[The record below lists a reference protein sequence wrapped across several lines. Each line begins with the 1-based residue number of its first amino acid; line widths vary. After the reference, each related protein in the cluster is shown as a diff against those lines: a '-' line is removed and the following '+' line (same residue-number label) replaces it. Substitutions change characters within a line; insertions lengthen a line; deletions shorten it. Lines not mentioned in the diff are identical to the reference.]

1 MVLFNWEVLSL
12 YAAPSEN
19 GLTNVVKRIVWRC
32 QVTEGSYVA
41 DIYRDTFL
49 TTAQQGSF
57 VSYDSLTPETVVD
70 WIKAHEDI
78 PALEAELLAKLEE
91 VKNPSIVDKKLPWI
105 YVDQYSRQDKY
116 VLVHNNQV
124 VHGPVHWHSFVMN
137 EQLVALGLPAS
148 LPEDIIVFRKGI
160 APIDQPLVINDSTKF
175 YKVGLLNEQPPG
187 NIFYDN
193 GHIDWDFSSGK
204 AIGTYNSIPKDLTE
218 AKETVKDVLNN
229 IRSEKEQFPITMNV
243 QNTSINVPI
252 DPMFRLNLMNRLYSL
267 GDSSTCKVQF
277 LGNVWLVVTKAELEQ
292 IHSTIEAHVQS
303 GYDWQY
309 DKMLLVDQA
318 QTMAELEQILN
329 QE

>member
-1 MVLFNWEVLSL
+1 MVVFNWEVLSL

-19 GLTNVVKRIVWRC
+19 GLTDVVKRIVWRC
-32 QVTEGSYVA
+32 QATEGSYVA

-49 TTAQQGSF
+49 TTAQQESF
-57 VSYDSLTPETVVD
+57 ISYESLTHETVID

-105 YVDQYSRQDKY
+105 YEDRYSRQDKY
-116 VLVHNNQV
+116 VLVHNDQV

-137 EQLVALGLPAS
+137 EQLEALGLPPS

-175 YKVGLLNEQPPG
+175 YKVGLLNEQPSG

-193 GHIDWDFSSGK
+193 GRIDWDFSSGK
-204 AIGTYNSIPKDLTE
+204 AIGTYNSIAKDLTE
-218 AKETVKDVLNN
+218 AKETVKDFLNT
-229 IRSEKEQFPITMNV
+229 IRAEKEQFPITMTIQNMSVNV
-243 QNTSINVPI
+243 SIE
-252 DPMFRLNLMNRLYSL
+252 PMVRLHLMNRLYSL
-267 GDSSTCKVQF
+267 SENSTCKVQF
-277 LGNVWLVVTKAELEQ
+277 LGNVWLDVTKAELEQ
-292 IHSTIEAHVQS
+292 IHNAIETQIQN

-309 DKMLLVDQA
+309 NKILLVNQA
-318 QTMAELEQILN
+318 QTIAELEQILN

>member
-19 GLTNVVKRIVWRC
+19 GLSDVVKRIVWRC
-32 QVTEGSYVA
+32 QVTEGSYIA
-41 DIYRDTFL
+41 DVYRDTFL
-49 TTAQQGSF
+49 TNAQQEFF
-57 VSYDSLTPETVVD
+57 VSYDSLTPETVID
-70 WIKAHEDI
+70 WIKSHIDI

-116 VLVHNNQV
+116 ILVHNGQV
-124 VHGPVHWHSFVMN
+124 VHGPVHWHSSVMN

-160 APIDQPLVINDSTKF
+160 APIDQPLIINDSTRF
-175 YKVGLLNEQPPG
+175 YRVNLLNEQPPN

-193 GHIDWDFSSGK
+193 GHIDWDLSGGR
-204 AIGTYNSIPKDLTE
+204 AIGTYNSVAKDLTE
-218 AKETVKDVLNN
+218 AKETVRMILNN
-229 IRSEKEQFPITMNV
+229 IRSDKELTPISVTV
-243 QNTSINVPI
+243 QNRSINVPI
-252 DPMFRLNLMNRLYSL
+252 EPVFRLNLINRLSSL
-267 GDSSTCKVQF
+267 DDNATCKVQF
-277 LGNVWLVVTKAELEQ
+277 ANNIWLDVTKNELTQ
-292 IHSTIEAHVQS
+292 IHNEVEIAVQN

-309 DKMLLVDQA
+309 SRAVLVDQA
-318 QTMAELEQILN
+318 QTVADLEQILN

>member
-318 QTMAELEQILN
+318 QTIAELEQILN